1 MIIIDQARIDAPP
14 GLYPRSQQWWRQF
27 MPEWVKVTVR
37 ADGTVILEPS
47 GLTMRYATGRGVW
60 WEPSADQSAAA
71 CRRRDKALA
80 RWIGGIPRLAAAIA
94 GTEAAS

>member
-1 MIIIDQARIDAPP
+1 MIIIDQARTDAPP
-14 GLYPRSQQWWRQF
+14 GLYPRSQQWWRRF
-27 MPEWVKVTVR
+27 VPEWVTVTVR

-60 WEPSADQSAAA
+60 RKPSAGQSAAA

-80 RWIGGIPRLAAAIA
+80 RRIGGIPRLAAAIA
-94 GTEAAS
+94 GTEAA